1 MKLKLTKNQ
10 FKIIVE
16 SIKKDQLKEFNLGG
30 FSIFSLSPQLGMV
43 KSLIDLFNGG
53 SLTPDELKSELK
65 KVKEKKDEPEKKP
78 KIDQIVPRP
87 VKVKQKPIQ
96 EPKVIKKPTQD
107 VKPPD
112 NILIGD
118 FHVYYISIESD
129 FFRLIGSDPS
139 EKNLWKSDADVRWLM
154 KSLKKIDASY
164 ENVKKVAISV
174 GSYFEFNLNDPIYL
188 LVEELERVFPNARL
202 YVIQG
207 SYGWGFL
214 QGINDYK
221 NQVSD
226 YYQEFTD
233 YEVSLVEPPVG
244 FTQDPKDYL
253 PIYQKIANSLDDI
266 SI

>member
-139 EKNLWKSDADVRWLM
+139 EKSLWIVGPNACEEIWKFPGTL
-154 KSLKKIDASY
+154 LT
-164 ENVKKVAISV
+164 KKVP
-174 GSYFEFNLNDPIYL
+174 YNLQPSLSFIA
-188 LVEELERVFPNARL
+188 F
-202 YVIQG
+202 
-207 SYGWGFL
+207 
-214 QGINDYK
+214 
-221 NQVSD
+221 
-226 YYQEFTD
+226 FT
-233 YEVSLVEPPVG
+233 S
-244 FTQDPKDYL
+244 
-253 PIYQKIANSLDDI
+253 S
-266 SI
+266 

>member
-78 KIDQIVPRP
+78 ETDKIIPRP
-87 VKVKQKPIQ
+87 VKIKQKPVE
-96 EPKVIKKPTQD
+96 EPKVVKKPSED
-107 VKPPD
+107 VKLPN

-139 EKNLWKSDADVRWLM
+139 ERSLWKSDADVRWLI
-154 KSLKKIDASY
+154 KSLKKMDKSY

-174 GSYFEFNLNDPIYL
+174 GSYSEFNLNDPIYP
-188 LVEELERVFPNARL
+188 LVEELKRIFPNARL
-202 YVIQG
+202 YMIQG

-214 QGINDYK
+214 QDITDYK
-221 NQVSD
+221 TQVLD